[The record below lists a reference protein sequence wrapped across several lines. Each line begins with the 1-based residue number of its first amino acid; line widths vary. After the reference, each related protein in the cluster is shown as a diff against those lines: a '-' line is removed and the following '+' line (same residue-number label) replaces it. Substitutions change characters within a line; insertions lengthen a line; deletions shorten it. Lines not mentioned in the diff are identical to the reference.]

1 MKAVSR
7 QDLVLG
13 DTYYLDG
20 NKNVTGVFAG
30 RDETSIYFRTQDPGG
45 YSLSITEGYEDCVVF
60 WNKFEGS
67 GFIPCG

>member
-1 MKAVSR
+1 METVSR

-13 DTYYLDG
+13 NTYYLDG

-45 YSLSITEGYEDCVVF
+45 YALSMIEGYEDCVVF
-60 WNKFEGS
+60 WNDFDGS
-67 GFIPCG
+67 GFVPCG